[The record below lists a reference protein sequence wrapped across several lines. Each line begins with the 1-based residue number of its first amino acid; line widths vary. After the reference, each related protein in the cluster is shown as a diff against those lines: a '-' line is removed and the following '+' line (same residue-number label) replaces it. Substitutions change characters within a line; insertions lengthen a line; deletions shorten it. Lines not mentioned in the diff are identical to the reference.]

1 MLTES
6 HTIANIVLEHSETAE
21 VFQRHRID
29 FCCRGERSVETAARE
44 RGIEP
49 DDLVRQLQ
57 RAIEDRRGA
66 DQSDRNMKE
75 LSTAA
80 LVDHIVGKH
89 HAYLRKMLPFLV
101 PLAKKVARVHGEH
114 NPKLEDLRDAVE
126 ELSDA
131 LIPHLDEEEQ
141 DLFPAMRQA
150 TGVVTG
156 EAARIL
162 GTMMDDHLAVAAL
175 LERIRNASDDFT
187 IPDWGCGSYRTLFG
201 ELQAL
206 ERDTFTHVH
215 LENHVLKPRFEAPAT
230 SAQAQTQVP
239 ATVTTTFSL
248 KSEAIALR
256 ETPAWRDSGH
266 SAKTLVRTRD
276 ARVVLIAMR
285 AGTKISEHKTDHGV
299 SVQVLDGRVQL
310 HMPTERVELG
320 VQEMV
325 FLAAGEPHD
334 VVAQED
340 STVLVTISWCPEV

>member
-1 MLTES
+1 MLTDS
-6 HTIANIVLEHSETAE
+6 QTIANIVLEHSETAE

-49 DDLVRQLQ
+49 DELVRQL
-57 RAIEDRRGA
+57 RHAIEERRGA
-66 DQSDRNMKE
+66 DQGDRNMKE
-75 LSTAA
+75 LTTAA

-114 NPKLEDLRDAVE
+114 NPKLLDLRDAVE

-131 LIPHLDEEEQ
+131 LLPHLDEEEQ
-141 DLFPAMRQA
+141 DLFPALRQT
-150 TGVVTG
+150 TGEATG

-215 LENHVLKPRFEAPAT
+215 LENHVLKPRFEGQAPAT
-230 SAQAQTQVP
+230 STTVFALARE
-239 ATVTTTFSL
+239 ATV
-248 KSEAIALR
+248 LR
-256 ETPAWRDSGH
+256 AMPAWQDSGH

-276 ARVVLIAMR
+276 ARVVLMSLR
-285 AGTKISEHKTDHGV
+285 AGAKISEHKTDHGV

-310 HMPTERVELG
+310 HMPTERVEIG
-320 VQEMV
+320 AQEMV

-340 STVLVTISWCPEV
+340 STVLVTISWCPEA